1 MGTLYLVSTPIGN
14 LEDITQRA
22 LRVLREASLI
32 AAEDTRTARILL
44 SAYGITT
51 PVVSYHEQGGQPRVE
66 PILQRLQGGD
76 VALISEAGTPG
87 ISDPGFELV
96 HATLAAGHQVVP
108 VPGPSAL
115 TAALA
120 VAGVPLDQFTYVGF
134 LPRRRAQRRRLLGEL
149 AASPR
154 TSVAFEAPHRLRA
167 ALEDMAEALGLRPL
181 AVCRELTKLH
191 EEVFRGTPEEALAH
205 FQQPRGEFTLVFAGA
220 PAEDRRSATGDSAA
234 LRRRLGAL
242 RRQGLR
248 AREAVGQVAVETG
261 VSRRLVYQE
270 WLRLS
275 PPRTPA

>member
-1 MGTLYLVSTPIGN
+1 MRRQGL
-14 LEDITQRA
+14 RA
-22 LRVLREASLI
+22 REAVGQV
-32 AAEDTRTARILL
+32 AAEDTRTARKLL
-44 SAYGITT
+44 SAHGIST
-51 PVVSYHEQGGQPRVE
+51 PVVSYHEQGGRPHLERL
-66 PILQRLQGGD
+66 LQRLQGGD

-96 HATLAAGHQVVP
+96 RAALAAGHQVVP

-120 VAGVPLDQFTYVGF
+120 VAGVPVDQFTYVGF

-167 ALEDMAEALGLRPL
+167 ALEDMEQALGPRPL

-191 EEVFRGTPEEALAH
+191 EEVFRGTPAEALAH

-220 PAEDRRSATGDSAA
+220 LAEDRSSADGDSAA

-261 VSRRLVYQE
+261 VSRRVVYQE
-270 WLRLS
+270 WLRLP
-275 PPRTPA
+275 PPRTPG